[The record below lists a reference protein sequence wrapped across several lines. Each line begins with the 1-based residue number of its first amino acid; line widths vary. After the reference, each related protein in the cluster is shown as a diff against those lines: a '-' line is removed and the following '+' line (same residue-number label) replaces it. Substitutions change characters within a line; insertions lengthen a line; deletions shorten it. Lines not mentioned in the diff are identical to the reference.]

1 VITTSP
7 TPLVADRER
16 VRCRNETYGAVASS
30 LADAEVVDLATFVD
44 GHQDSGDDMFKD
56 LIHLS
61 LSGSRL
67 ASDWLLAELGPLE
80 NRR

>member
-1 VITTSP
+1 MS
-7 TPLVADRER
+7 LVRQLLDADLLDELR
-16 VRCRNETYGAVASS
+16 
-30 LADAEVVDLATFVD
+30 LFV
-44 GHQDSGDDMFKD
+44 HKD

-67 ASDWLLAELGPLE
+67 ASDWLLAELGPIE